1 MIRRFCFFLFL
12 GVLFTACHVDRH
24 TGRLMRQADS
34 LLATCPDSAWCLLQE
49 LQTVRMPRRDAA
61 RYALLWAQATNKCV
75 KPLSPC
81 DSLLELA
88 LAYYDTPSPQRALAL
103 LYKGRLEDEMGLPK
117 EATRWLQEALTLTE
131 RYPEEVE
138 TRRHV
143 LSSLGNLYFYSANYD
158 EAIKLYR
165 ELYDCCTTDKDKAIA
180 LSHIASYY
188 SVKEQRDS
196 SNYIRKKALDYALAS
211 KDSLITSS
219 ILLSMSIYS
228 MDYDSSL
235 YYARWGIEQI
245 PANASRGNH
254 YYNLGTLLSEDE
266 AYVDT
271 ALACF
276 NIALADTTF
285 SARFYCLL
293 DLAELEEEKSD
304 YQTANSYLW
313 RYINHADSL
322 LYSEQSTPMIQLIHE
337 YQTKMRVREEQIRGQ
352 RIWGSIIGCIMILFF
367 VVIIGFQYRLSKK
380 KQEQQEYEQQLIQT
394 REKIATLQT
403 TIDNNEVILSL
414 LRQEQQQKII
424 EISEREGLIEKLR
437 EEKNALQIWLFNQNA
452 IYKKVQSL
460 RKQWIGGNKGQ
471 KVLNAVEQDKLKE
484 ALFNIY
490 AAQVKAWKSYYPR
503 LTEDD
508 IVLLCLQEA
517 GCDSQS
523 IAISFGYS
531 DTHAINQRKSRMKKR
546 MEHLKTQV

>member
-1 MIRRFCFFLFL
+1 MGDRASVGRQVMIRRFCFLLFL

-165 ELYDCCTTDKDKAIA
+165 ELYDCCSTDKDKAIA

-196 SNYIRKKALDYALAS
+196 TFVIQDRALAHAFAS
-211 KDSLITSS
+211 KDSFIIASC
-219 ILLSMSIYS
+219 LLSISL
-228 MDYDSSL
+228 DYGFFNERNDTAL
-235 YYARWGIEQI
+235 HYGRWALRMM
-245 PANASRGNH
+245 PANALKGNL
-254 YYNLGTLLSEDE
+254 YYNIGSLFAEDE
-266 AYVDT
+266 ATQDS
-271 ALACF
+271 ALYYI
-276 NIALADTTF
+276 NMSQSDTTF
-285 SARFYCLL
+285 QGRFLGLL
-293 DLAELEEEKSD
+293 DIADIEEKRMNYKAAD
-304 YQTANSYLW
+304 YYL
-313 RYINHADSL
+313 RKYIDYADSL
-322 LYSEQSTPMIQLIHE
+322 IFSEQSTPMSRLIHE
-337 YQTKMRVREEQIRGQ
+337 YQTKIRVREEQIRGQ
-352 RIWGSIIGCIMILFF
+352 RIL
-367 VVIIGFQYRLSKK
+367 
-380 KQEQQEYEQQLIQT
+380 
-394 REKIATLQT
+394 
-403 TIDNNEVILSL
+403 
-414 LRQEQQQKII
+414 
-424 EISEREGLIEKLR
+424 
-437 EEKNALQIWLFNQNA
+437 
-452 IYKKVQSL
+452 
-460 RKQWIGGNKGQ
+460 
-471 KVLNAVEQDKLKE
+471 
-484 ALFNIY
+484 
-490 AAQVKAWKSYYPR
+490 
-503 LTEDD
+503 
-508 IVLLCLQEA
+508 
-517 GCDSQS
+517 
-523 IAISFGYS
+523 
-531 DTHAINQRKSRMKKR
+531 
-546 MEHLKTQV
+546 